1 MTDEERFSNGEL
13 HRLIVGIGADV
24 KAIRAEQRESVEAIR
39 REAKEDRHALSTDL
53 QSMLGQHIELRSR
66 VNAQD
71 REIRDLKDDVGAL
84 DDRVRDVV
92 KNAAVV
98 TGGISVLG
106 FLASL
111 WPWGKH

>member
-1 MTDEERFSNGEL
+1 MTDEERYSSGEL
-13 HRLIVGIGADV
+13 HRLITSVGHNL
-24 KAIRAEQRESVEAIR
+24 EAMR
-39 REAKEDRHALSTDL
+39 REAKEDRRRLSTDL
-53 QSMLGQHIELRSR
+53 QSMAGQHIELRAR
-66 VNAQD
+66 VNAHD
-71 REIRDLKDDVGAL
+71 RDLDDIKDEMQAL
-84 DDRVRDVV
+84 DTRMRDVA